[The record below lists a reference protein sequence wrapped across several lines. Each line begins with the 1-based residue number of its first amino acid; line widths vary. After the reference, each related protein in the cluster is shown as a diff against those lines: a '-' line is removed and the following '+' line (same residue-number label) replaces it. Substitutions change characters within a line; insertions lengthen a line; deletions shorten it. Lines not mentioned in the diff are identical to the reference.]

1 VNQQGPASTSPTGT
15 SASGIQPAGHG
26 DLFLRACRRQPVER
40 TPVWFMR
47 QAGRYLPEY
56 RELRARH
63 SLLEL
68 CRTPELAAEITLRT
82 AKKLGVDAAIIFA
95 DLLLP
100 AQAMGMRLQFVEGE
114 GPVLSDPVRDAA
126 GLAALHLPADGEL
139 RFVADAIRLSCAE
152 LHGRLPVI
160 GFSGAPFTLAS
171 YMIEGGASRDFLNT
185 KRLMYCQP
193 ALWQALVDRLVAVLA
208 DFLRDQVAAGA
219 AALQIFD
226 SWVGCLSP
234 EDYRQY
240 VLPGSH
246 ALLEKVRA
254 LGVPVIHF
262 GTGTAALLEYM
273 RDAGGDVIGVD
284 WRVELDDAWRR
295 IGHNV
300 AIQGNL
306 DPVLLFGPRQKI
318 EERVRQILRQAEGR
332 PGHIF
337 NLGHGIL
344 PATPVENVLA
354 VVEMVHR
361 FSGGSASPT
370 GQS

>member
-1 VNQQGPASTSPTGT
+1 MNREGPSPAST
-15 SASGIQPAGHG
+15 ASIQPASDVG
-26 DLFLRACRRQPVER
+26 LFLRACRRQSVER

-68 CRTPELAAEITLRT
+68 CRTSELAAQITVQTVKR
-82 AKKLGVDAAIIFA
+82 LGVDAAIIFA

-100 AQAMGMRLQFVEGE
+100 AQAMGMHLEFVEGE
-114 GPVLSDPVRDAA
+114 GPMLSPAIRDAA

-139 RFVADAIRLSCAE
+139 RCVSDAIRQTCSE
-152 LHGRLPVI
+152 LRERLPVI

-185 KRLMYCQP
+185 KRMMYTQP
-193 ALWQALVDRLVAVLA
+193 ALWHALVDKLVDVLA

-234 EDYRQY
+234 EDYKQY
-240 VLPGSH
+240 VLPGSR
-246 ALLEKVRA
+246 ALLTKARA

-262 GTGTAALLEYM
+262 GTGTAALLELM
-273 RDAGGDVIGVD
+273 REAGGDVISVD
-284 WRVELDDAWRR
+284 WRVELDDAWQR
-295 IGHNV
+295 IGYDT

-306 DPVLLFGPRQKI
+306 DPVLLFGPREKI
-318 EERVRQILRQAEGR
+318 EARVRQILGEAGGR

-344 PATPVENVLA
+344 PATPVDNVLA

-361 FSGGSASPT
+361 FSGRSD
-370 GQS
+370 

>member
-1 VNQQGPASTSPTGT
+1 MAIAEQS
-15 SASGIQPAGHG
+15 

-56 RELRARH
+56 RALRAQH

-68 CRTPELAAEITLRT
+68 CRTPELAAEITLFTVR
-82 AKKLGVDAAIIFA
+82 KLEVDAAIIFA

-100 AQAMGMRLQFVEGE
+100 AQAMGMELDFVEGE
-114 GPVLSDPVRDAA
+114 GPVLSDPIRSEAD
-126 GLAALHLPADGEL
+126 LARLHLPVDGEL
-139 RFVADAIRLSCAE
+139 RCVSEAIRAVCKD
-152 LHGRLPVI
+152 LHGKLPVI

-171 YMIEGGASRDFLNT
+171 YMIEGGASRDFLHT
-185 KRLMYCQP
+185 KRLMFHHP
-193 ALWQALVDRLVAVLA
+193 ELWTDLVNQLVQVLSE
-208 DFLRDQVAAGA
+208 FLRSQVAAGA

-226 SWVGCLSP
+226 SWVGCLGP
-234 EDYRQY
+234 EDYRRY
-240 VLPGSH
+240 VLPGTRV
-246 ALLEKVRA
+246 LLQNAAA

-262 GTGTAALLEYM
+262 GTGTASLLELM
-273 RDAGGDVIGVD
+273 REAGGDVIGVD

-295 IGHNV
+295 IGHDV

-306 DPVLLFGPRQKI
+306 DPTLLFGPIGRLG
-318 EERVRQILRQAEGR
+318 ERVERILRQAGGR

-337 NLGHGIL
+337 NLGHGVL
-344 PATPVENVLA
+344 PKTPVENVLA

-361 FSGGSASPT
+361 HRTKSS
-370 GQS
+370 